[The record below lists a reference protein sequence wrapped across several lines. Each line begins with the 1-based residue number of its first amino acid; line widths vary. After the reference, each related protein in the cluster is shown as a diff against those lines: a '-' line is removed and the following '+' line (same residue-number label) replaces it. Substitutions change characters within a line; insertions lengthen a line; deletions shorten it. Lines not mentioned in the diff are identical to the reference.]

1 MTRAL
6 LDTDILSELMKG
18 KDLRVAERGRAYL
31 VTHGRYTVSAVTAM
45 EIAYGFRRVGRI
57 DRLERFEA
65 FLQAHEVLPFD
76 GEAALLAG
84 KIDADLQARGRPV
97 DLGDVMIAA
106 IALRH
111 ALPVVTGNVPHY
123 DAIRATGLSLGIES
137 WRKDVSP

>member
-31 VTHGRYTVSAVTAM
+31 AVHGRYALSAVTSM
-45 EIAYGFRRVGRI
+45 EIAYGFRRVARL

-65 FLQAHEVLPFD
+65 FLLAHEVLPFD

-84 KIDADLQARGRPV
+84 KVDAELEALGRRV

-106 IALRH
+106 TAVRH
-111 ALPVVTGNVPHY
+111 ALIVVTGNVAHY
-123 DAIRATGLSLGIES
+123 EAIRATGLALNIDN
-137 WRKDVSP
+137 WRGG